1 MTRTT
6 TRHLALFGL
15 MVLMLVSWSGCKSGP
30 EDNSKLGVY
39 MVKEKQTGFYR
50 FGPAQNQGPDFN
62 LNTGQR
68 VAMLVYDRAFSK
80 VMTEDGFSGYVAT
93 EDLKVAPPPPKQQR
107 LASSIGSPGGRR
119 SRPLFHN
126 SEVLE
131 SGPLFDQ
138 FNLPPLPE
146 DPEPEASPPP
156 DSRAVLP
163 LPQ

>member
-1 MTRTT
+1 MMTRVAITKF
-6 TRHLALFGL
+6 ALFCFI
-15 MVLMLVSWSGCKSGP
+15 VLLVASWSGCKSGP

-62 LNTGQR
+62 LGNAQR
-68 VAMLVYDRAFSK
+68 VAMLEYDRAFSK
-80 VMTEDGFSGYVAT
+80 VMTEDGFTGYVAT
-93 EDLKVAPPPPKQQR
+93 EDLKPAPPPPKQQR
-107 LASSIGSPGGRR
+107 LAAGSPGGRG

-146 DPEPEASPPP
+146 EPEPEETSPP